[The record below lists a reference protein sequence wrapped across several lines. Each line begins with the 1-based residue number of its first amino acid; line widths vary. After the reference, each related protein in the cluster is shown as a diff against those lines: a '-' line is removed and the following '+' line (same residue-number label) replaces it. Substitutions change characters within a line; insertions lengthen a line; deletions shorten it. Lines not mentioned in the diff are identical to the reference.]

1 VLWLEDATMSPE
13 TSSAGPKGA
22 AREQD
27 LQRSL
32 GRAIRRRRRL
42 VEMTQQ
48 KLAARCGVSFQQIQ
62 KYEAG
67 EASIYA
73 ARLWTIARALD
84 VSVGYFFE
92 GALPSPASTAQ

>member
-1 VLWLEDATMSPE
+1 MSSD
-13 TSSAGPKGA
+13 TSRVAPPGAGF
-22 AREQD
+22 EQD
-27 LQRSL
+27 LHRSI

-73 ARLWTIARALD
+73 ARLWAIAEALG
-84 VSVGYFFE
+84 VSVAYFFE
-92 GALPSPASTAQ
+92 GSRIGSASAAG

>member
-1 VLWLEDATMSPE
+1 MSRDDDEGGEPSPAEAKAE
-13 TSSAGPKGA
+13 TGFTASQSY
-22 AREQD
+22 
-27 LQRSL
+27 LQMHI
-32 GRAIRRRRRL
+32 GRLMRNRRRM

-48 KLAARCGVSFQQIQ
+48 QLATNCGVSFQQIQ

-73 ARLWTIARALD
+73 ARLWAIACALG

-92 GALPSPASTAQ
+92 SAPSRARL